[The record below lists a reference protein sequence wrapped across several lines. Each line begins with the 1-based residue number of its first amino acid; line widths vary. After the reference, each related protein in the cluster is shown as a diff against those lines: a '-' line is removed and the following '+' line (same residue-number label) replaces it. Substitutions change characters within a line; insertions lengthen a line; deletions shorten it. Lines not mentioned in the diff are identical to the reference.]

1 MKNIFITSFRS
12 CPFQQP
18 LWLIGLAGAAA
29 TGLLLRSEAEL
40 PSYRSLQSR
49 WVREGPMPM
58 QLDGPGLAPLTG
70 GKAAYLVV
78 LLHGIGANGND
89 LIPLARAW
97 RKLLPGAEFIA
108 PHAPFPRDNAPDARQ
123 WFSLADRAPEKLLAG
138 LKEASAILDRF
149 FDELL
154 ASRELADARLALA
167 GFSQGAATAL
177 YAGLRRQTQI
187 AGIVA
192 FSGAVPG
199 GEGWRSDIRSKPP
212 VLLVHGEADD
222 VVPFQSM
229 ANAKAALEA
238 AGVPVTAVARPGL
251 GHAIDDPG
259 IALAGDFLR
268 DILNAP
274 HDDAGPAV

>member
-1 MKNIFITSFRS
+1 
-12 CPFQQP
+12 
-18 LWLIGLAGAAA
+18 
-29 TGLLLRSEAEL
+29 
-40 PSYRSLQSR
+40 
-49 WVREGPMPM
+49 MPI
-58 QLDGPGLAPLTG
+58 QLDGPGCAPLSG

-78 LLHGIGANGND
+78 LLHGVAANGND
-89 LIPLARAW
+89 LISLARAW
-97 RKLLPGAEFIA
+97 RKVLPNAEFIA
-108 PHAPFPRDNAPDARQ
+108 PNAPFPCDYAPEARQ
-123 WFSLADRAPEKLLAG
+123 WFSLADRTPEKLLAG
-138 LKEASAILDRF
+138 LREAGAILDRF

-154 ASRELADARLALA
+154 ASRQLDDARLALA

-192 FSGAVPG
+192 FSGALPD
-199 GEGWRSDIRSKPP
+199 GEGLRSDIRSKPP

-222 VVPFQSM
+222 AVPFQSM

-251 GHAIDDPG
+251 GHAIDDAG

-268 DILNAP
+268 DVLV
-274 HDDAGPAV
+274 AGQGNTSQQV